1 MASKEKTSGSGT
13 SAKARGGDSHQ
24 QRSASHESASRSR
37 ENGNASRGKMNA
49 AEAVQEA
56 RSQLAQLLGRPVEA
70 VLGVDR
76 DRSHWVVAAEVLEL
90 ARVPNTT
97 DVLGEYHATLD
108 GDGEIVG
115 FKQRRRYL
123 RGQTSG
129 DDS

>member
-1 MASKEKTSGSGT
+1 MASKEKTSGSGA
-13 SAKARGGDSHQ
+13 SAKGRGGDSHQ
-24 QRSASHESASRSR
+24 QRSASHSASPSR

-56 RSQLAQLLGRPVEA
+56 RSQLGQLLGRPVEA

-108 GDGEIVG
+108 GDGELVG